1 MRLWQGKRE
10 GAIEADACASYDKN
24 MKQII
29 AMTVIGASLAGC
41 ANLNLGGLGTGNAIP
56 DAVIDAPLGVAT
68 SELSPISRP
77 EDGTPSVAQPVAGQ
91 SGSLGVTVASLG
103 TPAQTGLWLKTPL
116 VKAQQTGSVAYN
128 GKTTRVL
135 LIPIVGEAT
144 AGSRMS
150 LQAFQALGAPL
161 TDLVSVEVTG

>member
-41 ANLNLGGLGTGNAIP
+41 ANLGGLGTGNAIP
-56 DAVIDAPLGVAT
+56 DAVIDAPLGVAI

-103 TPAQTGLWLKTPL
+103 TPAQTGLWLKPPL

-150 LQAFQALGAPL
+150 LQALGAPL

>member
-10 GAIEADACASYDKN
+10 RAIEADARASYDRD
-24 MKQII
+24 MKQIL
-29 AMTVIGASLAGC
+29 AMTVIGASLVGC
-41 ANLNLGGLGTGNAIP
+41 ANLNLGGTGAGNAIP

-68 SELSPISRP
+68 SELRPIVRLEGAP
-77 EDGTPSVAQPVAGQ
+77 AVAEPVAGQ

-103 TPAQTGLWLKTPL
+103 TPAETGLWLKTPL

-128 GKTTRVL
+128 GKTARVL

-161 TDLVSVEVTG
+161 TDLVSVKVTG

>member
-10 GAIEADACASYDKN
+10 RAIEADARASYDRD
-24 MKQII
+24 MKQIL
-29 AMTVIGASLAGC
+29 AMTVIGASLVGC
-41 ANLNLGGLGTGNAIP
+41 ANLNLGGTGAGNAIP

-68 SELSPISRP
+68 SELRPIVRP
-77 EDGTPSVAQPVAGQ
+77 EGAPTVAEPVAGQ

-103 TPAQTGLWLKTPL
+103 TPAETGLWLKTPL
-116 VKAQQTGSVAYN
+116 VKAQQTGSIAYN

-144 AGSRMS
+144 ASGRMS

-161 TDLVSVEVTG
+161 TDLV

>member
-10 GAIEADACASYDKN
+10 RAIEADARASYDRD
-24 MKQII
+24 MKQIL
-29 AMTVIGASLAGC
+29 AMTVIGASLVGC
-41 ANLNLGGLGTGNAIP
+41 ANLNLGGTGAGNAIP

-68 SELSPISRP
+68 SELRPIVLP
-77 EDGTPSVAQPVAGQ
+77 EGAPTVAEPVAGQ
-91 SGSLGVTVASLG
+91 SGLLGVTVASLG
-103 TPAQTGLWLKTPL
+103 TPAETGLWLKTPL

-128 GKTTRVL
+128 GKTARVL

-161 TDLVSVEVTG
+161 TDLVSVKVTG

>member
-1 MRLWQGKRE
+1 MRLCQGKRE
-10 GAIEADACASYDKN
+10 RAIEADACASYDKN
-24 MKQII
+24 MKHII
-29 AMTVIGASLAGC
+29 AMSVIGASLAGC
-41 ANLNLGGLGTGNAIP
+41 ANLNFGGLSAGNAIP
-56 DAVIDAPLGVAT
+56 DAVIDASLGVAT
-68 SELSPISRP
+68 SELRPISRP
-77 EDGTPSVAQPVAGQ
+77 EGTPSVAQPVAGQ

-103 TPAQTGLWLKTPL
+103 TPAQTGLWLKTSL

-161 TDLVSVEVTG
+161 ADLISVEVTG

>member
-10 GAIEADACASYDKN
+10 RAIEADARASYDRD
-24 MKQII
+24 MKQIL
-29 AMTVIGASLAGC
+29 AMTVIGASLVGC
-41 ANLNLGGLGTGNAIP
+41 ANLNLGGTGAGNAIP

-68 SELSPISRP
+68 SELRPIVRP
-77 EDGTPSVAQPVAGQ
+77 EGAPTVAEPVAGQ

-103 TPAQTGLWLKTPL
+103 TPAETGLWLKTPL

-128 GKTTRVL
+128 GKTARVL

-150 LQAFQALGAPL
+150 LQAFQALGAPM
-161 TDLVSVEVTG
+161 TDLVSLKVTG

>member
-10 GAIEADACASYDKN
+10 RAIEADARASYDRD
-24 MKQII
+24 MKQIL
-29 AMTVIGASLAGC
+29 AMTVIGASLVGC
-41 ANLNLGGLGTGNAIP
+41 ANLNLGGTGAGNAIP

-68 SELSPISRP
+68 SELRPIVRP
-77 EDGTPSVAQPVAGQ
+77 EGAPTVAEPVAGQ

-103 TPAQTGLWLKTPL
+103 SPAETGLWLKTPL
-116 VKAQQTGSVAYN
+116 VKAQQTGSVAFN
-128 GKTTRVL
+128 GKTARVL

-161 TDLVSVEVTG
+161 TDLVSVKVTG

>member
-10 GAIEADACASYDKN
+10 RAIEADARASYDRD
-24 MKQII
+24 MKQIL
-29 AMTVIGASLAGC
+29 AMTAIGASLVGC
-41 ANLNLGGLGTGNAIP
+41 ANLNLGGTGAGNAIP

-68 SELSPISRP
+68 SELRPIVRP
-77 EDGTPSVAQPVAGQ
+77 EGAPTVAEPVSGQ

-103 TPAQTGLWLKTPL
+103 TPAETGLWLKTPL

-128 GKTTRVL
+128 GKTARVL

-161 TDLVSVEVTG
+161 TDLVSVKVTG

>member
-10 GAIEADACASYDKN
+10 RAIEADARASYDRD
-24 MKQII
+24 MKQIF

-41 ANLNLGGLGTGNAIP
+41 ANLNFGGLSAGNAIP
-56 DAVIDAPLGVAT
+56 DAVIDASLGVAT
-68 SELSPISRP
+68 SELRPISRP
-77 EDGTPSVAQPVAGQ
+77 EGTPSVAQPVAGQ

-128 GKTTRVL
+128 GKTVRVL

-161 TDLVSVEVTG
+161 ADLVSVEVTG

>member
-10 GAIEADACASYDKN
+10 RAIEADACASYDKN
-24 MKQII
+24 MKNII
-29 AMTVIGASLAGC
+29 VISVIGASLVGC
-41 ANLNLGGLGTGNAIP
+41 ANLNFGGLSAGNAIP
-56 DAVIDAPLGVAT
+56 DGLIDASLGVAT
-68 SELSPISRP
+68 SELRPISRP
-77 EDGTPSVAQPVAGQ
+77 EGTPSVAQPVAGQ
-91 SGSLGVTVASLG
+91 SGLLGVTVASLG

-150 LQAFQALGAPL
+150 VQAFQALGAPL
-161 TDLVSVEVTG
+161 ADLVSVEVTG

>member
-10 GAIEADACASYDKN
+10 RVIEVDAHASYCVI
-24 MKQII
+24 MKHII
-29 AMTVIGASLAGC
+29 VMTVIGASLAGC
-41 ANLNLGGLGTGNAIP
+41 ANLNLGGTGVGNAIP

-68 SELSPISRP
+68 SELRPIARP
-77 EDGTPSVAQPVAGQ
+77 EGTPTVAQPVAGQ

-103 TPAQTGLWLKTPL
+103 TPAETGLWLKTPL

-128 GKTTRVL
+128 GKTARVL

-161 TDLVSVEVTG
+161 TDLVSVKVTG

>member
-1 MRLWQGKRE
+1 
-10 GAIEADACASYDKN
+10 
-24 MKQII
+24 MKQIL
-29 AMTVIGASLAGC
+29 AMTVIGASLVGC
-41 ANLNLGGLGTGNAIP
+41 ANLNLGGTGAGNAIP

-68 SELSPISRP
+68 SELRPIVRP
-77 EDGTPSVAQPVAGQ
+77 EGAPTVAEPVAGQ

-103 TPAQTGLWLKTPL
+103 TPAETGLWLKTPL

-128 GKTTRVL
+128 GKTARVL

-161 TDLVSVEVTG
+161 TDLVSVKVTG

>member
-10 GAIEADACASYDKN
+10 RAIEADARASYDRD
-24 MKQII
+24 MKQIF

-41 ANLNLGGLGTGNAIP
+41 ANLNFGGLSAGNAIP
-56 DAVIDAPLGVAT
+56 DAVIDASLGVAT
-68 SELSPISRP
+68 SELRPISRP
-77 EDGTPSVAQPVAGQ
+77 EGTPPVRQPVAGQ
-91 SGSLGVTVASLG
+91 SGSLGATVASLG

-161 TDLVSVEVTG
+161 ADLVSVEVTG

>member
-10 GAIEADACASYDKN
+10 RAIEADVRASYNRD
-24 MKQII
+24 MKQIL
-29 AMTVIGASLAGC
+29 AMTVIGASLVGC
-41 ANLNLGGLGTGNAIP
+41 ANLNLGGTGAGNAIP

-68 SELSPISRP
+68 SELRPIVRP
-77 EDGTPSVAQPVAGQ
+77 EGAPTVAEPVAGQ

-103 TPAQTGLWLKTPL
+103 TPAETGLWLKTPL
-116 VKAQQTGSVAYN
+116 VKALQTGSVAYN
-128 GKTTRVL
+128 GKTARVL

-161 TDLVSVEVTG
+161 TDLVSVKVTG